1 MIKPSPDSVV
11 PVDARL
17 LPCFLAL
24 AYSDL
29 GEKEKALDY
38 ARQGVADYQNDVL
51 SKPFAETVL
60 AQTQG
65 RFGEIDAAI
74 AAIPHLLE
82 VVNGITRGNLRV
94 DPAWDPLRK
103 DPRFQQLCQEP
114 SP

>member
-1 MIKPSPDSVV
+1 MKPSPDSAV

-17 LPCFLAL
+17 LPCFMAL

-29 GEKEKALDY
+29 GDKEKAFDY
-38 ARQGVADYQNDVL
+38 ARQGLAAYQNDVL

-60 AQTQG
+60 AQIQA

-74 AAIPHLLE
+74 AALPQLLE
-82 VVNGITRGNLRV
+82 EVKGLTRGSLRV

-103 DPRFQQLCQEP
+103 DPRFQKLCEEP
-114 SP
+114 H